1 MRARKRTR
9 TRWWK
14 FALKAAGVWGIWRL
28 DRYLRGAR
36 GLRGSVVL
44 ITGASRGLGLELAWQ
59 FAAAG
64 AKLAITARDEN
75 ELREACEELQCE
87 GVEVFAK
94 RCDVADRDQVEA
106 LVEAVIERFGRIDVV
121 VNNAGIIQVGPV
133 ESMTVENFAR
143 ALAVNFWGPL
153 FVTEAAVKHM
163 RIRRA
168 GRIVNIGSIGGGTAP
183 VPHLLP
189 FDCAKA
195 ALVSLSEGMGAELRK
210 DGITVTTVI
219 PGLMRT
225 GSAPYAFYKGNARQ
239 EYALF
244 RKLGTSRITAMAP
257 ARAAKR
263 IVAATA
269 RGDRELSLSL
279 QTKLLRIAHGLL
291 PGALVRLFEAL
302 NGVLPDDNQGERFR
316 QTRGFEIERE
326 LRREALIARL
336 PKRNT
341 IATSTNHRPT
351 LPPPRG

>member
-1 MRARKRTR
+1 MS
-9 TRWWK
+9 WWMLP
-14 FALKAAGVWGIWRL
+14 LKALGVWGLWRL

-36 GLRGSVVL
+36 GLRGAVVL
-44 ITGASRGLGLELAWQ
+44 ITGASRGLGLELGRQ

-75 ELREACEELQCE
+75 ELREACEELECE
-87 GVEVFAK
+87 GCEVLAK
-94 RCDVADRDQVEA
+94 RCDVADRDQVDA
-106 LVEAVIERFGRIDVV
+106 LIEAVIARFGRVDVV

-133 ESMTVENFAR
+133 EAMTIENFAR

-168 GRIVNIGSIGGGTAP
+168 GRIVNIGSIGGGGAS

-189 FDCAKA
+189 YDCAKA
-195 ALVSLSEGMGAELRK
+195 ALVSLSEGLGAELRK
-210 DGITVTTVI
+210 DGITVTTVV

-225 GSAPYAFYKGNARQ
+225 GSAPYAFYKGNARR

-244 RKLGTSRITAMAP
+244 RKLAASPLTAMSP
-257 ARAAKR
+257 ARAARR

-279 QTKLLRIAHGLL
+279 SAKLLRIAHGLL
-291 PGALVRLFEAL
+291 PGAVVRLFGTL
-302 NGVLPDDNQGERFR
+302 NRLLPDDNQGERFR

-336 PKRNT
+336 PRRDAIVT
-341 IATSTNHRPT
+341 TSNHKPL